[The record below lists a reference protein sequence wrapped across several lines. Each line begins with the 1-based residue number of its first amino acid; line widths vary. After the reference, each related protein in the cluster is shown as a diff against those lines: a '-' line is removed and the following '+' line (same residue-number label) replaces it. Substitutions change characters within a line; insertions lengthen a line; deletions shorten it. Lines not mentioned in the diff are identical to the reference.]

1 MSSRTR
7 SLALRLA
14 ALLLASCA
22 SHPPPSEFRPIERSD
37 QAVEHL
43 GVVMYP
49 PIEGTWSLGQKVEEG
64 GAQILFMKEMA
75 ASTSGR
81 IGPSTYVSVNIDQM
95 PAEKFSQNFPN
106 QHAALERLAQ
116 KQTQPSSGRFRD
128 VSCEMTWGEFRGQE
142 VARVARKTEE
152 RENPQDPL
160 AVLVVETRSMFVFHP
175 RQPTTVLWVMIS
187 QRYPQGRTMP
197 SLASLEEQ
205 FLSRL
210 SFK

>member
-1 MSSRTR
+1 MSPRTR
-7 SLALRLA
+7 SLALLLA
-14 ALLLASCA
+14 ALFLASCA

-37 QAVEHL
+37 QPIEHL
-43 GVVMYP
+43 GIIMYP
-49 PIEGTWSLGQKVEEG
+49 PPEGTWTLGEKEEEG

-81 IGPSTYVSVNIDQM
+81 IGPSTYVSVNIDRI

-106 QHAALERLAQ
+106 QHAALERICQ
-116 KQTQPSSGRFRD
+116 KQAQPSSGRFKD
-128 VSCEMTWGEFRGQE
+128 LSCETSWGEFKGQE
-142 VARVARKTEE
+142 VARVSRKCEE
-152 RENPQDPL
+152 RENPQDPM
-160 AVLVVETRSMFVFHP
+160 AVLIVETRSMFVFHP
-175 RQPTTVLWVMIS
+175 RQPTTVMWLMIS